1 MVNIFKTIFIT
12 TLILAFNVTS
22 FAQENSINIK
32 DNAPQTTALGSTSNP
47 VSKKYYLPTEV
58 FSKIPFIED
67 PVLSPNGKYIAGLFG
82 ISGEQR
88 IVMISLDKDGSA
100 PVVVAVPD
108 ESQVNRIR
116 WVNDDNIIAS
126 LTVLSRVQD
135 DNWYLSRLIAINR
148 NTKAL
153 TKLMWKLRGQNAA
166 DILWTPK
173 DGSNEILIAGQ
184 DSIFSN
190 QPGFWPSVYKVNVE
204 TGKSKKVVRGKLG
217 VLDWAADHNGNVR
230 IGIGYNDHLK
240 TSIINYASEGSRS
253 FKTIDRVNLGR
264 DEDLE
269 LPFSFIPG
277 GDTGLMFKDDAEGNT
292 AIAEVDLKTQNIIK
306 WVHTAEDGDIRSI
319 RTSYI
324 DDSII
329 GIRKSGSDNGIE
341 WLQPSLA
348 SAQKDLEKAAPKA
361 RVFIESYSH
370 DYSVILARI
379 STPDNPGLIFSYDT
393 NTQELVRFASV
404 NESIGNKRLSRVKAI
419 QYDARDGLEIEGI
432 LTLPKGRTP
441 KNLPFIVMPHGGPWA
456 HDRVSYDYWAQF
468 LANRGY
474 AVLQPN
480 FRGSTGYG
488 KAFML
493 KGQGQMGLAMQD
505 DVTDGVAW
513 AVEQGIAD
521 PKRVCIVGAS
531 YGGYSAMWGLIK
543 DPDLYRCAI
552 SIAGVANLRR
562 EVNDFGSAIREN
574 LFKSQ
579 WKKMT
584 PDFNAVSPIK
594 SVEKIKAPLL
604 LIHGVKDVTVD
615 HKQSVSMN
623 KAMKKANKDVE
634 FVSVPL
640 ADHYFTREEDR
651 LLLLKSMEEFL
662 AKHNPAE

>member
-1 MVNIFKTIFIT
+1 MGQVYKA
-12 TLILAFNVTS
+12 ILLFALALSLHDDS
-22 FAQENSINIK
+22 FAQKSNIEAQNNASK
-32 DNAPQTTALGSTSNP
+32 TADNALTGNP
-47 VSKKYYLPTEV
+47 VSKKYYLPTEF

-67 PVLSPNGKYIAGLFG
+67 PILSPNGKYIAGLFG
-82 ISGEQR
+82 IAGEQK
-88 IVMISLDKDGSA
+88 IVIISIDKDGST
-100 PVVVAVPD
+100 PVVTAVPD
-108 ESQVNRIR
+108 QTQINKIQ
-116 WVNDDNIIAS
+116 WVNDDNIVAS
-126 LTVLSRVQD
+126 LTVLTRIQN
-135 DNWYLSRLIAINR
+135 DNWYLSRLISINR
-148 NTKAL
+148 KTKII

-166 DILWTPK
+166 SILWTPK
-173 DGSNEILIAGQ
+173 DGSNEILISGQ
-184 DSIFSN
+184 DSVFSN
-190 QPGFWPSVYKVNVE
+190 QPGFWPTVYRVNVE
-204 TGKSKKVVRGKLG
+204 SGKSRKAVRGKEN
-217 VLDWAADHNGNVR
+217 VLNWAADHNGNVR
-230 IGIGYNDHLK
+230 IGIGYNDRLK
-240 TSIINYASEGSRS
+240 TSIIYYAAEGSRS

-264 DEDLE
+264 DEDIN

-277 GDTGLMFKDDAEGNT
+277 GDTGLMFKDNADGNT
-292 AIAEVDLKTQNIIK
+292 AIAEVDLKTQEIIR
-306 WVHTAEDGDIRSI
+306 WVHTAEESDIEAIS
-319 RTSYI
+319 TSFI

-329 GIRKSGSDNGIE
+329 GLKKSGSGNKME

-348 SAQKDLEKAAPKA
+348 AAQRDLEKAAPKA
-361 RVFIESYSH
+361 NVYIESYNR
-370 DYSVILARI
+370 DYSIILARI
-379 STPDNPGLIFSYDT
+379 STPDNPGLIFTYDT
-393 NTQELVRFASV
+393 KTQNLVKFASV
-404 NESIGNKRLSRVKAI
+404 SDSIGNKRLSRVKSI
-419 QYDARDGLEIEGI
+419 QYKARDGLEIEGI

-456 HDRVSYDYWAQF
+456 HDRVKYNYWAQF

-493 KGQGQMGLAMQD
+493 RGQGQMGLAMQD
-505 DVTDGVAW
+505 DITDGVAW

-531 YGGYSAMWGLIK
+531 YGGYAAMWGLAK
-543 DPDLYRCAI
+543 DPNLYRCAI

-562 EVNDFGSAIREN
+562 EVNDFGSAIRKN
-574 LFKSQ
+574 LYKSQ
-579 WKKMT
+579 WRKMT

-594 SVEKIKAPLL
+594 SVEKIKVPLL

-634 FVSVPL
+634 FVSIPL

-651 LLLLKSMEEFL
+651 LLLLKSMEKFL

>member
-1 MVNIFKTIFIT
+1 MEQIYRAISLFA
-12 TLILAFNVTS
+12 LAISFHNES
-22 FAQENSINIK
+22 FAQEGDAKTQNSASTAAAAEQ
-32 DNAPQTTALGSTSNP
+32 APNP
-47 VSKKYYLPTEV
+47 VSKKYYLPTES

-67 PVLSPNGKYIAGLFG
+67 PVLSPNGEYVAGLFG
-82 ISGEQR
+82 IGGEQR
-88 IVMISLDKDGSA
+88 IVMISLNNDGSA

-108 ESQVNRIR
+108 QTQVNRIR

-126 LTVLSRVQD
+126 VTVLSRVQED
-135 DNWYLSRLIAINR
+135 SWYLSRLISVNR
-148 NTKAL
+148 KTKAF
-153 TKLMWKLRGQNAA
+153 TKLLWNLRGQNAA

-173 DGSNEILIAGQ
+173 DGSNEILVSGQ
-184 DSIFSN
+184 DSVFSN
-190 QPGFWPSVYKVNVE
+190 QPGFWPTVYRVNVE
-204 TGKSKKVVRGKLG
+204 TGKSKKAVRGKSG

-230 IGIGYNDHLK
+230 IGIRYNDRLK
-240 TSIINYASEGSRS
+240 TSTIFYASEGSRS

-264 DEDLE
+264 EEDVE

-277 GDTGLMFKDDAEGNT
+277 GDTGLMFKDNADGNT
-292 AIAEVDLKTQNIIK
+292 AIAEVDLKTQEIVR
-306 WVHTAEDGDIRSI
+306 WVHTAEDSEIRSI

-329 GIRKSGSDNGIE
+329 GIRKSGEDSKME
-341 WLQPSLA
+341 WLQPNLA
-348 SAQKDLEKAAPKA
+348 AAQSQLDKAAPKA
-361 RVFIESYSH
+361 NVTIESYNH
-370 DYSVILARI
+370 DYSRVLAKI
-379 STPDNPGLIFSYDT
+379 STPDSPGLIFSYDT
-393 NTQELVRFASV
+393 QTQDLVKFASI
-404 NESIGNKRLSRVKAI
+404 NESIGNKRLSKVKMI
-419 QYDARDGLEIEGI
+419 QYDARDGLEIEGV
-432 LTLPKGRTP
+432 LTLPKGRTA
-441 KNLPFIVMPHGGPWA
+441 KNLPFIVMPHGGPWS
-456 HDRVSYDYWAQF
+456 HDSVRYDYWAQF

-488 KAFML
+488 KSFML

-505 DVTDGVAW
+505 DVTDGVSW

-531 YGGYSAMWGLIK
+531 YGGYAAMWGLVK

-562 EVNDFGSAIREN
+562 EVNDFGNAIRGN

-579 WKKMT
+579 WRKMT
-584 PDFNAVSPIK
+584 PDFSAVSPIK

-634 FVSVPL
+634 FVSIPK
-640 ADHYFTREEDR
+640 ADHFFTREEDR

>member
-1 MVNIFKTIFIT
+1 MGQFFKS
-12 TLILAFNVTS
+12 ILFFAFAVSFHNES
-22 FAQENSINIK
+22 FAQEN
-32 DNAPQTTALGSTSNP
+32 NAETQDGVAKTAATEQAPNP
-47 VSKKYYLPTEV
+47 VSKKYYLPTEA

-67 PVLSPNGKYIAGLFG
+67 PVLSPNGEYVAGLFG
-82 ISGEQR
+82 IGGEQK
-88 IVMISLDKDGSA
+88 IVMISMNDNSSA

-108 ESQVNRIR
+108 QTQVNRIR

-126 LTVLSRVQD
+126 VTVLNRVQE
-135 DNWYLSRLIAINR
+135 DNWYLSRLISINR
-148 NTKAL
+148 KTKAF
-153 TKLMWKLRGQNAA
+153 TKLLWKLKGQNAA
-166 DILWTPK
+166 NILWTPK
-173 DGSNEILIAGQ
+173 DGSKEILVAAQ
-184 DSIFSN
+184 DSIYTN
-190 QPGFWPSVYKVNVE
+190 DPGFWPSVYRVDVE
-204 TGKSKKVVRGKLG
+204 TGKSKTAVRGKSG
-217 VLDWAADHNGNVR
+217 VLEWAADHNGNVR
-230 IGIGYNDHLK
+230 IGVGYNDRIK
-240 TSIINYASEGSRS
+240 TSIIYYASEGSRS

-264 DEDLE
+264 EEDIE
-269 LPFSFIPG
+269 LPFSFVPG
-277 GDTGLMFKDDAEGNT
+277 GDTGLMFKDNADGNT
-292 AIAEVDLKTQNIIK
+292 GIAEVDLKTQKIVR
-306 WVHTAEDGDIRSI
+306 WVHTTKEGDIQSI

-329 GIRKSGSDNGIE
+329 GIRKSGEDNKIE
-341 WLQPSLA
+341 WLQPNLA
-348 SAQKDLEKAAPKA
+348 AAQSELDKAAPKA
-361 RVFIESYSH
+361 NVSIESYNH
-370 DYSVILARI
+370 DYSRILAKI
-379 STPDNPGLIFSYDT
+379 STPDSPGLIFSYDT
-393 NTQELVRFASV
+393 KTQDLVKFASI
-404 NESIGNKRLSRVKAI
+404 NESIGNKRLSKVKMI
-419 QYDARDGLEIEGI
+419 KYDARDGLGIEGV

-441 KNLPFIVMPHGGPWA
+441 KNLPFIVMPHGGPWS
-456 HDRVSYDYWAQF
+456 HDRVRYDYWAQF

-488 KAFML
+488 KSFML

-505 DVTDGVAW
+505 DITDGVSW
-513 AVEQGIAD
+513 AVQQGIAD

-531 YGGYSAMWGLIK
+531 YGGYAAMWGLVK

-552 SIAGVANLRR
+552 SISGVANLRR

-594 SVEKIKAPLL
+594 SVEKIKSPLL
-604 LIHGVKDVTVD
+604 LIHGKKDVTVD

-623 KAMKKANKDVE
+623 KAMQKADKDVE
-634 FVSVPL
+634 FVSIPL